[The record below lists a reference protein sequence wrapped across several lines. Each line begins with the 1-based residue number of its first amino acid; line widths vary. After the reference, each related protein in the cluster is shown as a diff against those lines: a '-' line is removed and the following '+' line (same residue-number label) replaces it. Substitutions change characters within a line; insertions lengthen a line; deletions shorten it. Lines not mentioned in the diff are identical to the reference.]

1 MYTHTDENVTE
12 YVTKL
17 VAQRQARA
25 QDLLKDLGFFTLAG
39 FFWLKEGNNSFGAD
53 PENDI
58 VLPPG
63 SAPGYAGLIRLGE
76 GQTVVQVARG
86 VHVTTGDGVS
96 VTSMTLRSDQFS
108 TPDIIYLGNLTML
121 ILQRGEQFAL
131 RLYDKK
137 HAARQRF
144 SGLRWYPIQPA
155 YRIVADFVPY
165 DPPKT
170 LPIVEVIGYTY
181 EAPSPGYARFVW
193 EGREVHLDAQTR
205 GNRLFY
211 NFRDASN
218 GDSTYGAGRFL
229 YGELPQDDT
238 VVLDF
243 NQATNPFCAYTP
255 FATCPLPPPQNRL
268 DFRVEAGEM
277 IYQDVSLSED

>member
-25 QDLLKDLGFFTLAG
+25 QDLLKDVGFFTLAG
-39 FFWLKEGNNSFGAD
+39 FFWLKEGDNSFGTD
-53 PENDI
+53 LTNDI
-58 VLPPG
+58 VLPAE

-76 GQTVVQVARG
+76 GQTTVQVAPG
-86 VHVTTGDGVS
+86 VNVTTGDGAS
-96 VTSMTLRSDQFS
+96 VTSMTLRPDQS
-108 TPDIIYLGNLTML
+108 GTPDVIYLGNLTML

-131 RLYDKK
+131 RLYDKE
-137 HAARQRF
+137 HAARQHF

-165 DPPKT
+165 NPPKV
-170 LPIVEVIGYTY
+170 LPIVEVIGYAY
-181 EAPSPGYARFVW
+181 EAPSPGYARFIW
-193 EGREVHLDAQTR
+193 AGREYQLDAQTR

-211 NFRDASN
+211 NFRDATN

-229 YGELPQDDT
+229 YGELPQDGT

-277 IYQDVSLSED
+277 IYQAVPLSAD